1 MLPILYLHPYA
12 PEKYLK
18 KKKKILMVISFEEL
32 ALEIERL
39 FNCVFLPSKYLVC
52 LIRISFNCPEKFSKL
67 SVS

>member
-12 PEKYLK
+12 PGIYL